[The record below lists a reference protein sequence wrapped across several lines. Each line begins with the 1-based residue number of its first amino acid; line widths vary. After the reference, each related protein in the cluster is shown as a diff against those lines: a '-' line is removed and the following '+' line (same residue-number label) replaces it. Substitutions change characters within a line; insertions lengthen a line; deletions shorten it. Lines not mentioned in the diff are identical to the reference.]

1 MCLAYTLS
9 DCSAAHTYNI
19 LQHCPKVNIIL
30 SRFMKL
36 NKNKPNGRNMIQYD
50 VHTIYHGNILVIYC
64 SSNLLVAPE
73 FHHGSGRGPSPSNGM
88 AMGHGCGAV
97 AAGPAGRSGHGA
109 DGAVRAGRSIDTL
122 PPMAMGYP
130 KNIQKSHPKN
140 GSCLYSDWKNM
151 DGKHWETTFL
161 NHEILPKVSEKT
173 TWIILVI
180 NVL

>member
-1 MCLAYTLS
+1 MYIPYITV
-9 DCSAAHTYNI
+9 T
-19 LQHCPKVNIIL
+19 
-30 SRFMKL
+30 
-36 NKNKPNGRNMIQYD
+36 
-50 VHTIYHGNILVIYC
+50 NILVIYYIYC

-97 AAGPAGRSGHGA
+97 ATGPAGRSGHGA
-109 DGAVRAGRSIDTL
+109 VGAVRAGRSIDTL
-122 PPMAMGYP
+122 PHRYQWPWDTP
-130 KNIQKSHPKN
+130 KISKN
-140 GSCLYSDWKNM
+140 HILEIWGPVYKTDWKSM

-180 NVL
+180 NVLWCAL

>member
-1 MCLAYTLS
+1 
-9 DCSAAHTYNI
+9 
-19 LQHCPKVNIIL
+19 
-30 SRFMKL
+30 MKL

-180 NVL
+180 NVLWCAL